1 MLKFVEGDFFN
12 YEADIR
18 INTVNCV
25 GVMGAGVALLFKNKF
40 PEMFKD
46 YSNACSKGIVKAGE
60 PHVWVEN
67 DMFSKLTIIN
77 FPTKLHW
84 RNPSKYEY
92 IEKGL
97 VWLKKYLSDKEK
109 STITIPAL
117 GCGHGGLDWAIV
129 KDMITKYLENLQT
142 TIYVFSPASSSN
154 SGLDGELIETLKCKN
169 IKILKPHDN
178 LFPQHLK
185 GRSASEIYYKGDIEL
200 LKKKNISIIVTS
212 KPNER
217 EQNALYSFINELPN
231 SNFVFLLSYNNSF
244 EIDILK
250 QILLKGFKAV
260 IVIPFGILQ
269 LKVRK
274 DLEEYWSEKDV
285 LVLSLTAPNQTWR
298 SYESIKA
305 LKLRI
310 KMSNI
315 VLINSLQYEN
325 LEKFENDFKSIDSKK
340 FYINY
345 WPNQLEFFNN
355 ISADRIG
362 LNPTTKR
369 PNTSKVIN
377 SLNIV

>member
-46 YSNACSKGIVKAGE
+46 YSNACSKGIVKVGE
-60 PHVWVEN
+60 PHVWFEN

-77 FPTKLHW
+77 FPTKIHW
-84 RNPSKYEY
+84 KNPSKYEY
-92 IEKGL
+92 LEKGL
-97 VWLKKYLSDKEK
+97 VWLKKYLSDKEN

-129 KDMITKYLENLQT
+129 KDMITKYLGNLKAN
-142 TIYVFSPASSSN
+142 IYVFSPASSSN
-154 SGLDGELIETLKCKN
+154 NGFTNELIETLKYKN
-169 IKILKPHDN
+169 IEVLKPHDD
-178 LFPQHLK
+178 LFPKPLK
-185 GRSASEIYYKGDIEL
+185 GRSSSEIYYKGDIEL

-212 KPNER
+212 KSNER
-217 EQNALYSFINELPN
+217 EKNALYSFINELPKKD
-231 SNFVFLLSYNNSF
+231 FVFLLSYNNSF

-250 QILLKGFKAV
+250 QVLLKGFKAV
-260 IVIPFGILQ
+260 VVIPFGILQ

-274 DLEEYWSEKDV
+274 DLEEYWNEKDV
-285 LVLSLTAPNQTWR
+285 LVLSLTAPNQKWR

-305 LKLRI
+305 LKFRL

-315 VLINSLQYEN
+315 VLINSLHYEK
-325 LEKFENDFKSIDSKK
+325 LVTFENDFKSIHSQK
-340 FYINY
+340 FYLNY
-345 WPNQLEFFNN
+345 WTNQLDFFNK

-362 LNPTTKR
+362 LDPITKR
-369 PNTSKVIN
+369 PNTIKVIN
-377 SLNIV
+377 SLNIE